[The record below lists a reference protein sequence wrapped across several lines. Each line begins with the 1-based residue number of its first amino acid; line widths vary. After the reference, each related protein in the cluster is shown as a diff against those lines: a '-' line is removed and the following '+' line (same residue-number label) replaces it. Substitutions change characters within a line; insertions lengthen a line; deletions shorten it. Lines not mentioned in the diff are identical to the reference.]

1 MRDGWYSIVKSPV
14 IKQRKNNWNS
24 PKRIFYRYK
33 RAYFLFF
40 SLFFLFTILTDW
52 PALLKSRRRLKLVQ
66 SLKFHVYS
74 LMLTRWT
81 RYVAGNDAPLGR
93 TWLESAIV
101 SIIRS
106 PPDKFVPRL
115 YPESNFCLR
124 FQFSRSCAF
133 SLRLVETGRK
143 KATRSRKFNVRLVSC
158 DQRFDTSGEQNRHF
172 QWDLNETV
180 NSEYRDRI
188 DARQKGKIAVR
199 CEQQR
204 FATSPGRIKVAI
216 VRRRLNEI

>member
-1 MRDGWYSIVKSPV
+1 MEHRLDVSSPGGRSFEASCSRPRRFYQSFSFRFYTIYFTFHAIYSRTNSIMRDGWYSIVKSPV

-24 PKRIFYRYK
+24 SKRIFYTYK
-33 RAYFLFF
+33 RAYFPFF

-52 PALLKSRRRLKLVQ
+52 PALLKSRPRLKLVQ

-74 LMLTRWT
+74 LMLARWT

-106 PPDKFVPRL
+106 PPDKFMPRL

-143 KATRSRKFNVRLVSC
+143 KASRPRKFNVSP
-158 DQRFDTSGEQNRHF
+158 RFMRSEIRYLWASG
-172 QWDLNETV
+172 
-180 NSEYRDRI
+180 
-188 DARQKGKIAVR
+188 
-199 CEQQR
+199 
-204 FATSPGRIKVAI
+204 
-216 VRRRLNEI
+216 

>member
-1 MRDGWYSIVKSPV
+1 
-14 IKQRKNNWNS
+14 
-24 PKRIFYRYK
+24 
-33 RAYFLFF
+33 
-40 SLFFLFTILTDW
+40 
-52 PALLKSRRRLKLVQ
+52 
-66 SLKFHVYS
+66 
-74 LMLTRWT
+74 MLARWT

-106 PPDKFVPRL
+106 PPDKFMPRL
-115 YPESNFCLR
+115 YSESNFCLR

-133 SLRLVETGRK
+133 SPRLVETGRK
-143 KATRSRKFNVRLVSC
+143 KPLDLENSTFASFQHQ
-158 DQRFDTSGEQNRHF
+158 DRHF
-172 QWDLNETV
+172 QWDINETV

-188 DARQKGKIAVR
+188 DAKQKGKIAVR

-204 FATSPGRIKVAI
+204 FATSPVRIKVAI